1 MILAEDRTCARS
13 KPGPLRSSD
22 EDNDSEEALKIN
34 TRRSKEEKEREERFH
49 TAVQRAM
56 DPKFKSS
63 RKRSKSEDDSSD
75 ADSSDSDRR
84 SRRHRSHRKEKR
96 RRHKHEERE
105 ERKKKRHHHHR
116 HHHRHHRERSES
128 ASSSS
133 PPSVE
138 EVTVKEPEVDDEDSE
153 YEWVERKVE
162 VPTTVFHPA
171 GVHNESSDDDDD
183 DEGFGPRPMLASTD
197 ALGGTKSHGG
207 VDYGKALRP
216 GEGEAMAS
224 YVAEGKRIPRR
235 GEVGMSTDE
244 IEKMESVGYVMSGS
258 RHRRMN
264 AVRIRKENQIYSA
277 EEKRALALYKFEEK
291 AGREAQITQT
301 FMDMLKKQK
310 EQLEK
315 GGGLL
320 ESAESKFISKGEQ
333 SKFM

>member
-1 MILAEDRTCARS
+1 MILAEDRTCAKS
-13 KPGPLRSSD
+13 KAGPLPSSEEE
-22 EDNDSEEALKIN
+22 EDGSDEALKID

-49 TAVQRAM
+49 SAVQRAM
-56 DPKFKSS
+56 DPKYKSP
-63 RKRSKSEDDSSD
+63 RKRSRSREDSSD
-75 ADSSDSDRR
+75 GESSESE
-84 SRRHRSHRKEKR
+84 RRHSRHHRKEKR
-96 RRHKHEERE
+96 RRHKHEKKY
-105 ERKKKRHHHHR
+105 KKKHHHHHR
-116 HHHRHHRERSES
+116 HHHRERSI
-128 ASSSS
+128 SSSS
-133 PPSVE
+133 GE
-138 EVTVKEPEVDDEDSE
+138 EEEEAPVVKAEPDEEDSG
-153 YEWVERKVE
+153 YEWVEKKVD
-162 VPTTVFHPA
+162 VPSTVFQPA
-171 GVHNESSDDDDD
+171 GSRSNEESSEDE

-197 ALGGTKSHGG
+197 ALGGVKPHGG
-207 VDYGKALRP
+207 IDYGKALRP

-224 YVAEGKRIPRR
+224 YVAEGQRIPRR

-291 AGREAQITQT
+291 ANREAQITQT

-315 GGGLL
+315 GGGLV
-320 ESAESKFISKGEQ
+320 EPTESKFTSKGEE